1 MRFILA
7 LLLGLLLGAGA
18 VYYFFVGAPRI
29 DATQS
34 TPGTPVLA
42 PDANGDAPGTAVIE
56 FNEGFF
62 NTLLMTIFTDLGS
75 PVFQL
80 ASNNENNIEHTA
92 TLTDARATS
101 DNGVRFVPI
110 QMPTQNAPCVNRIVL
125 KQEGSGVQTGVRFA
139 DGKITAPLAFEGSY
153 NQFGQC
159 LNFRGAAQANIDLR
173 FDEAAQTLYGNI
185 NVEAVNLEDVQGFNI
200 AGLGALLNGPVTQF
214 VQNAINTR
222 VNPLRII
229 GSEQMNLAL
238 PIAATGGTLRTQVK
252 DVRADITNALR
263 LHITYDFT
271 GIGGQQPSVPSAPPA

>member
-1 MRFILA
+1 MRFILT

-29 DATQS
+29 NPAQA
-34 TPGTPVLA
+34 TPGTPVAA

-62 NTLLMTIFTDLGS
+62 NTLLTTIFTDMGS

-80 ASNNENNIEHTA
+80 ASNNGNDIEPTA
-92 TLTDARATS
+92 TRA
-101 DNGVRFVPI
+101 DGARFV
-110 QMPTQNAPCVNRIVL
+110 QVQNAPCVNRIVL

-139 DGKITAPLAFEGSY
+139 DGRITAPLAFEGTY
-153 NQFGQC
+153 IQLGQC
-159 LNFRGAAQANIDLR
+159 LNFRGAAQATIELR
-173 FDEAAQTLYGNI
+173 FDQAAQTLFGNI

-271 GIGGQQPSVPSAPPA
+271 GSGGQQQSTPTVPPA

>member
-1 MRFILA
+1 MRIILT

-29 DATQS
+29 NATQS
-34 TPGTPVLA
+34 APGTPVVA

-56 FNEGFF
+56 FNEVFF
-62 NTLLMTIFTDLGS
+62 NTLLTTIFTDLGS

-80 ASNNENNIEHTA
+80 ASNNENDIERD
-92 TLTDARATS
+92 TL
-101 DNGVRFVPI
+101 DNGGARLVQI
-110 QMPTQNAPCVNRIVL
+110 QNAPCVNRIVL
-125 KQEGSGVQTGVRFA
+125 KQTGSGVQTGVRFV
-139 DGKITAPLAFEGSY
+139 DGRITAPLAFEGTY
-153 NQFGQC
+153 IQLGQC
-159 LNFRGAAQANIDLR
+159 LNFRGAAQANISLR
-173 FDEAAQTLYGNI
+173 FDEAAQTLYGDI

-214 VQNAINTR
+214 VQNAINSR

-271 GIGGQQPSVPSAPPA
+271 GSGGQTQPSTAPPA